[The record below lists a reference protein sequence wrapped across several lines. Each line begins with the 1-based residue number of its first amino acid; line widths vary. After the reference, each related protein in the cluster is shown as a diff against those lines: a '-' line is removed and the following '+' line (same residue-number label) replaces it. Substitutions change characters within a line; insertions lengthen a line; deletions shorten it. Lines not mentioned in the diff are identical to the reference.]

1 MEIYLRNRGPSE
13 GHVTL
18 HIARFRNNFQTRLW
32 NCCSWSLG
40 QSCGNVQIFWRGW
53 QELPHAFCE
62 RKSSGKTRINMGI
75 PWWFSGQDLVV
86 SLLRAWVP
94 SVIGEL
100 RVHKPCGTVLKKKT
114 RINELKLQES
124 KCLVELFASR
134 TLHKFLC
141 MWLLNEFIGK
151 SMRFLEAKTILKCRC
166 HIPASHQPHW
176 LTLFAVWSFL

>member
-1 MEIYLRNRGPSE
+1 MLHFTLQDSETTFRQDCETVVADLWDNRG
-13 GHVTL
+13 
-18 HIARFRNNFQTRLW
+18 NF
-32 NCCSWSLG
+32 
-40 QSCGNVQIFWRGW
+40 QIFWRGW

-86 SLLRAWVP
+86 SLLRAWVL
-94 SVIGEL
+94 SDW
-100 RVHKPCGTVLKKKT
+100 GTKSPQALWHSFKKTKKT

-124 KCLVELFASR
+124 KCLIELFASR